1 MSRFP
6 ALLDRQRRVLFDM
19 VTTEL
24 GYPCLI
30 LSMGEESPHIVS
42 DLDTLRVLDK
52 AGYVAFTETPQ
63 KGTDGSEWVQAYAHP
78 HKAGK
83 RDYYDWF
90 HLNAWYKSI
99 VDRWYLLAPDSR
111 SAIVGAVASAIV
123 YFLLG
128 LLLSVAKHALN
139 SLLR

>member
-19 VTTEL
+19 VATEL

-30 LSMGEESPHIVS
+30 LSMGEESPHIDS

-63 KGTDGSEWVQAYAHP
+63 KGTDGSEWVQRTLILTRLAS
-78 HKAGK
+78 
-83 RDYYDWF
+83 DYYDWF

-139 SLLR
+139 SLLH